1 MINTTAQAYAEKS
14 PVVVISGAPGLKEQ
28 IKNPMLHHKVRDF
41 DTQKKIFDQITV
53 ASTVLGDPQTAA
65 FEIHRVISSAL
76 QLKRPVYIEL
86 PRDVVSTKIS
96 GQYPHPLDIQESQNS
111 DPNALREAI
120 TESTNMINAAK
131 RPVII
136 AGEEIHRFELQDKL
150 LVLVNK
156 TQIPVAATILSKSVI
171 SELHPLFIGIYE
183 GAIGQE
189 KAREYVESSDCLII
203 LGATLSDLTLGMF
216 SAYIDQKKVIY
227 VTAEKL
233 SVMYHHYDNIDV
245 REFFQALIDSPI
257 VSKQNATHNSD
268 SSAPSSPF
276 SNKLL
281 SITSGAP
288 RCTPGKK
295 ITVRYVFDFLN
306 SCLTNDMIV
315 LADVGDALFA
325 GADLI
330 IRGKTKFL
338 SPAYYASLGFA
349 VPASI
354 GVQVA
359 DPSLRSL
366 VIVGDG
372 AFQMTGMELSTAL
385 RYNLNPIVVVLNNGI
400 YLTEQLMLKGAFND
414 LQHWDYSSLPKV
426 IGGGQ
431 GFQIETE
438 DHFNN
443 ALTVALA
450 HKTTYSILDVHLERD
465 DRSPALDRLTKNIAK
480 QFYIHHDAKR
490 V

>member
-1 MINTTAQAYAEKS
+1 M
-14 PVVVISGAPGLKEQ
+14 
-28 IKNPMLHHKVRDF
+28 
-41 DTQKKIFDQITV
+41 
-53 ASTVLGDPQTAA
+53 
-65 FEIHRVISSAL
+65 
-76 QLKRPVYIEL
+76 
-86 PRDVVSTKIS
+86 
-96 GQYPHPLDIQESQNS
+96 
-111 DPNALREAI
+111 
-120 TESTNMINAAK
+120 
-131 RPVII
+131 
-136 AGEEIHRFELQDKL
+136 
-150 LVLVNK
+150 
-156 TQIPVAATILSKSVI
+156 TILSKSVI

-189 KAREYVESSDCLII
+189 KARKYVESSDCLII

-233 SVMYHHYDNIDV
+233 SVMYHYYDNIDV

-257 VSKQNATHNSD
+257 VSKQNTTHSSN
-268 SSAPSSPF
+268 SSAPSTSF
-276 SNKLL
+276 SNEAL

-295 ITVRYVFDFLN
+295 ITVRYVIDFLN

-315 LADVGDALFA
+315 LDDLGDALFA

-338 SPAYYASLGFA
+338 SPAYYASLGLA

-400 YLTEQLMLKGAFND
+400 YLTEQLMLEGAFND

-443 ALTVALA
+443 ALTFALA
-450 HKTTYSILDVHLERD
+450 HKNTYSILDVHLERD